1 MEKQQH
7 RRFTEEDLFDM
18 KRMLESPPQN
28 HREPSKIRLIILIF
42 TTDGGVSLIKRPI
55 LLSGTKLS
63 SVFSILV
70 FKFSA
75 QDSIKFERETP
86 FPLVFDSPDAP
97 WFAFGGVRFWSSN
110 SLPKTLFFK
119 STICLICAISSTIC
133 LLCSLARN
141 RKFPSKMLY

>member
-1 MEKQQH
+1 MEKQPH

-28 HREPSKIRLIILIF
+28 HQEPSKIRLIILIF

-75 QDSIKFERETP
+75 QDSI
-86 FPLVFDSPDAP
+86 LVFKFSFSSQQ
-97 WFAFGGVRFWSSN
+97 FA
-110 SLPKTLFFK
+110 
-119 STICLICAISSTIC
+119 
-133 LLCSLARN
+133 
-141 RKFPSKMLY
+141 